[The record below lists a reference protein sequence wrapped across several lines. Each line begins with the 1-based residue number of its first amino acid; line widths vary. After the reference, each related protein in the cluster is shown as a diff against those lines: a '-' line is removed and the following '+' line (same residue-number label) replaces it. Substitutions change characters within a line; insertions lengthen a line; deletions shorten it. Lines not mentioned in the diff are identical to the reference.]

1 MSGVFC
7 HVAGKGVMEADPHGE
22 TSVTPAWRK
31 AAVFYLGYNYIEPD
45 MSKEAIRKSMEES
58 SALI

>member
-1 MSGVFC
+1 
-7 HVAGKGVMEADPHGE
+7 VAGKGVIEADPYGE

-31 AAVFYLGYNYIEPD
+31 AVVLYLGYNYIEPD
-45 MSKEAIRKSMEES
+45 TSKEAIRKSMEES